1 MSELSEINYTAYQWD
16 GKNELFEEM
25 LKGMNDF
32 VEVETDTALDATL
45 DANQRAYMCG
55 KAAAVREVRDHF
67 LALREMAV
75 ARKTGG

>member
-1 MSELSEINYTAYQWD
+1 MSELSEINYTVYQWN

-25 LKGMNDF
+25 LRGMNDF
-32 VEVETDTALDATL
+32 VEVETDSALDINL

-55 KAAAVREVRDHF
+55 KAAAVREVREHF

-75 ARKTGG
+75 ARKTGD

>member
-1 MSELSEINYTAYQWD
+1 MSELSEINYTVYQWD

-25 LKGMNDF
+25 LRGMNDF
-32 VEVETDTALDATL
+32 VEVETDSALDINL

-55 KAAAVREVRDHF
+55 KAAAVREHF

-75 ARKTGG
+75 ARKTGGPK